1 MIEDLFFLRLAVAII
16 FIYHSLPKLTKTQI
30 VASAMGWN
38 RSKVLALGL
47 AEFVASLGILGGIAV
62 RLSARLLSLVM
73 IGAIYFKFYKW
84 KMPFAAQNAT
94 GWEFDLILLASSLTI
109 YINSN

>member
-62 RLSARLLSLVM
+62 RLLSLVM